1 MSTTAVTY
9 IGGPTVLLEWA
20 GLRIVTDPTFDPPQ
34 SYPESG
40 STTLIKTAGPGI
52 LRADLGRI
60 DLVLL
65 SHHTH
70 KDNLDWE
77 GLELIAQGPTTI
89 STREAASDL
98 WGGSVQGLDDWE
110 STAVGNATV
119 TVVPAMHIPPG
130 HGYDPPVVGF
140 VLQSPDA
147 PTVYVSGDN
156 FSLGLVEQI
165 AENFPDIAIAVLFA
179 GAARVPGIDADL
191 TLGSTEAAEAARLL
205 APRAVIGVHTADWAH
220 FSQTHD
226 QLEAAFAS
234 MPGLLADTPKG
245 TRVEL

>member
-34 SYPESG
+34 SYPERG
-40 STTLIKTAGPGI
+40 STTLVKTAGPGI
-52 LRADLGRI
+52 LRTDLGRV

-110 STAVGNATV
+110 STTVGGATV
-119 TVVPAMHIPPG
+119 TVVPALHVPPG
-130 HGYDPPVVGF
+130 YGYDPPVVGF

-156 FSLGLVEQI
+156 SSLGLVEQI
-165 AENFPDIAIAVLFA
+165 ADNFPDIQLAILFA
-179 GAARVPGIDADL
+179 GAARVPEIDADL
-191 TLGSTEAAEAARLL
+191 TLGSAEAAEAARLL
-205 APRAVIGVHTADWAH
+205 GPRAVVGVHTADWAH
-220 FSQTHD
+220 FSQTRE

-234 MPGLLADTPKG
+234 TPGLLIDTPKG
-245 TRVEL
+245 LRVEL